1 MYSPNF
7 TGHTHT
13 RTRIRT
19 VTTYAS
25 KAPHPLPHLYNY
37 MYGDTCK
44 LGTYQTI
51 RWRVIDGRL
60 TRIDWLCGDYVNAST
75 LRWHNQ
81 TTLGS
86 YNSMY
91 GHKSRGWEG
100 RNGNLKPYLTIRHNV
115 NCGRL
120 PRVPCVPNMVSR
132 RHYGGRSINKAPIL
146 TCITAH
152 PEVRREGPYSKPYQT
167 IRWHINGGSL
177 HALHLSAWLPAR
189 REERDVGISWLDI
202 ENMVSLS
209 SLDHTCIPV
218 LRLASWT
225 LKTWRRWRH
234 LPTPACR
241 LSDWLTPLHITS
253 PPCYSVHSTR
263 SPHSS
268 HRQHYEW
275 TFQHHSS
282 HIRTKFTYC
291 MTSTGI
297 RAYPHP
303 NPNETKRRYVCV
315 RTPVIILERLL
326 LYWWNYFLLPCW
338 RQ

>member
-75 LRWHNQ
+75 LRRHNQ

-152 PEVRREGPYSKPYQT
+152 PEVRRESPHTQNPTRLYGGILTVAVCTRYICLPDFLPGAKRETLESADLSK
-167 IRWHINGGSL
+167 
-177 HALHLSAWLPAR
+177 AVA
-189 REERDVGISWLDI
+189 WLDI

-241 LSDWLTPLHITS
+241 SSDWLAPCTS
-253 PPCYSVHSTR
+253 PFLHVILYAAPDPLIQATDSTTN
-263 SPHSS
+263 
-268 HRQHYEW
+268 E
-275 TFQHHSS
+275 
-282 HIRTKFTYC
+282 RTNNT
-291 MTSTGI
+291 
-297 RAYPHP
+297 
-303 NPNETKRRYVCV
+303 
-315 RTPVIILERLL
+315 TPV
-326 LYWWNYFLLPCW
+326 
-338 RQ
+338 